1 MLLIIF
7 YFITFFAGVICLS
20 SILFRIKREDFILI
34 NKFLIGLYTI
44 STLRFLTQALANLY
58 PNFEKYHIHLFISML
73 WLIITTPCIYLYFN
87 DIIFEKKLNKKIYL
101 HLTIPSIS
109 IIFYIFCTLAN
120 HKPWIKYIF
129 WVCIV
134 YSLCYIIAIFFLLYK
149 QVWNRKSDIE
159 SVYSQN
165 QVIRNWSLFLY
176 ACIVIGVV
184 GRTLGLF
191 FLHPTQ
197 DSLDH
202 FQNLTWFSA
211 MFWLVIFSIVL
222 VKPEILYGY
231 HYVQKMTESVKEK
244 SFFSMKIWQENNS
257 NKDILSQKDQLL
269 AEKIKSSIPSYISN
283 LENIS
288 LHTDFFRNPECSIN
302 DLAAKLNV
310 PVSHLSYVLKYHCN
324 VSFVDYKKIV
334 RINDAVNQIKEGYL
348 KTNTI
353 ESLAKLV
360 GFISYS
366 TFSIAFKEITNSTAQ
381 DYA

>member
-1 MLLIIF
+1 
-7 YFITFFAGVICLS
+7 
-20 SILFRIKREDFILI
+20 
-34 NKFLIGLYTI
+34 
-44 STLRFLTQALANLY
+44 
-58 PNFEKYHIHLFISML
+58 
-73 WLIITTPCIYLYFN
+73 
-87 DIIFEKKLNKKIYL
+87 
-101 HLTIPSIS
+101 
-109 IIFYIFCTLAN
+109 
-120 HKPWIKYIF
+120 
-129 WVCIV
+129 
-134 YSLCYIIAIFFLLYK
+134 
-149 QVWNRKSDIE
+149 
-159 SVYSQN
+159 
-165 QVIRNWSLFLY
+165 
-176 ACIVIGVV
+176 
-184 GRTLGLF
+184 
-191 FLHPTQ
+191 
-197 DSLDH
+197 
-202 FQNLTWFSA
+202 

-222 VKPEILYGY
+222 VKPDILYGY

-269 AEKIKSSIPSYISN
+269 AEKIKSLIPSYISN

-302 DLAAKLNV
+302 DLATKLNV